1 MQKPPGWA
9 ASLPDRREARFLM
22 VAGSVWAGA
31 LAGRFAWGIWVAAA
45 AAAAMVATKR
55 SGVALVMAA
64 GLVAGAL
71 AGWGALYRE
80 TEMLAA
86 PVVEGE
92 ATVRAVARTDPR
104 SAEGRPW
111 LLARPLVY
119 RTADDQPWTEWFGP
133 VMMIHAT
140 DAGELAAGEIFE
152 ASGHL
157 VKEAGRRGN
166 SVYAGRMWT
175 GVLARV
181 SPAQGWVVNVGNQA
195 RRRVMEN
202 LRSGPPDGL
211 GLVAGFLVGDTTQL
225 SGSDLADLRR
235 SGLSHYVAVSGGNVA
250 LFLGALWILM
260 WPVASRPRLRSLV
273 GLVALG
279 VFTVVTRWEP
289 SVLRAGLLASLT
301 LGARAV
307 GLPLGSWAALGT
319 TVVVALLVSAELARS
334 LGFALS
340 VAATLGVMTGMRM
353 ASERRPRW
361 VWQTLGAALAAQVA
375 VAPLLLGSFGS
386 IPLMSPVANLAAGP
400 LVVVSTILGGIGSVS
415 GWQPLVWPA
424 ALAAEGVLAVSRFLS
439 PFPQL
444 GLLGASAAAAAGLMV
459 WRWPSIRLPM
469 LTAVLFAL
477 AAVRVSPV
485 LLPVVGADGARP
497 PAVVFLD
504 VGQGDSI
511 LVLGTR
517 LTILIDGGPDP
528 AILAE
533 KLRKY
538 RVSEVDLVVITHPH
552 ADHVRGLETVVGEMP
567 VRGVWD
573 ASHPHQTPAYRML
586 TERIAE
592 AGIPV
597 YRPTPGQV
605 LQAGELEV
613 EVMGPQ
619 RRYKHVNDQSIVLM
633 VTLAGTNFLM
643 AADVQAVAQAELG
656 EIRPDVLKVPHQ
668 GAATSD
674 RRWLRANAGRLAVI
688 SVGPNDYGHPAPWV
702 ERTLADAGARVVRTD
717 RHGDVVVEPAG
728 TGKVADFGEGPDVEG
743 RGSGDA
749 QER

>member
-1 MQKPPGWA
+1 MKMPGREGLGLPPGWV
-9 ASLPDRREARFLM
+9 ASLPDWSEARFLL

-31 LAGRFAWGIWVAAA
+31 LVGRHAWGMWLAVAAG
-45 AAAAMVATKR
+45 AAMVAMKR
-55 SGVALVMAA
+55 SGVALVVAA
-64 GLVAGAL
+64 GLVAGTW
-71 AGWGALYRE
+71 AGWGAAGRE

-104 SAEGRPW
+104 SVRDRPW
-111 LLARPLVY
+111 LLARPLAY
-119 RTADDQPWTEWFGP
+119 RTADDHPWREWFGP
-133 VMMIHAT
+133 VIMVHAA

-152 ASGHL
+152 ASGYL
-157 VKEAGRRGN
+157 MREVGRRGT

-175 GVLARV
+175 GGLARV
-181 SPAQGWVVNVGNQA
+181 SPAQGWLVNVGNEA
-195 RRRVMEN
+195 RRRVMDN
-202 LRSGPPDGL
+202 LRTGPPDGL

-260 WPVASRPRLRSLV
+260 WPVASRPGLRSLV

-319 TVVVALLVSAELARS
+319 TVVLALLVSAELARS

-340 VAATLGVMTGMRM
+340 VAATLGVMAGMRI
-353 ASERRPRW
+353 ASGRRPAW
-361 VWQTLGAALAAQVA
+361 MWQTLGAALAAQVA
-375 VAPLLLGSFGS
+375 VAPILLGSFGS
-386 IPLMSPVANLAAGP
+386 MPLMSPVANLVAAP
-400 LVVVSTILGGIGSVS
+400 LVAVSTIVGGIGSVS
-415 GWQPLVWPA
+415 GWQPLVGLA

-444 GLLGASAAAAAGLMV
+444 GWLGASAAAAVGLMA
-459 WRWPSIRLPM
+459 WRWPPVRLPM

-477 AAVRVSPV
+477 AAVRVFPV
-485 LLPVVGADGARP
+485 LLPVVGSDGAGP

-511 LVLGTR
+511 LVLGTG
-517 LTILIDGGPDP
+517 LTILVDGGPDP
-528 AILAE
+528 ATLAE

-552 ADHVRGLETVVGEMP
+552 ADHVRGLEAVVGEMP

-592 AGIPV
+592 EGIPV

-605 LQAGELEV
+605 LRAGELEI
-613 EVMGPQ
+613 EVIGPQ
-619 RRYKHVNDQSIVLM
+619 RRYKHINDQSIVLM
-633 VTLAGTNFLM
+633 VNMAGTNFLM

-702 ERTLADAGARVVRTD
+702 EGVLAEAGARVIRTD
-717 RHGDVVVEPAG
+717 RHGDVVVRP
-728 TGKVADFGEGPDVEG
+728 TPPS
-743 RGSGDA
+743 GS
-749 QER
+749 